1 MSQSRTPF
9 TLPFFTAA
17 ALRRRVTWLIRIR
30 WLAIVVFGIGIALGC
45 YFPAIHVQCKALV
58 LILIGLVLV
67 NAIYILLRDYVIRQH
82 KDYLINLIVI
92 QMVGDLLILTVLIHF
107 TGGIESPLYFFYL
120 FHIITAAVIFP
131 GTRPY
136 GFAGLAVIL
145 YTTLLGTEWLGV
157 LPHFNFYEGVDI
169 TRYTEIVVFTWL
181 IFLMTIF
188 LSTYLAKNVTDRY
201 RRVRTRLEFTN
212 RRLQELNRAKTN
224 FLRVSSH
231 ELKAPISTIQSTLA
245 VIHDILHDQV
255 DDRVLDMAA
264 RSMKKTE
271 EMIALLNDLS
281 DLTYGDLR
289 RAGEFVETDLRELVQ
304 EVLQDEKITASAHH
318 ITLDAEMPK
327 SPVKLVC
334 DPDAIRKVL
343 RNLVTNGVR
352 YTPESGSVLIRLM
365 DASDEILL
373 EVRDTGIGIAA
384 SDLKKIFHEFY
395 RTPQAKSVSSA
406 GSGLGLAIVE
416 RLVDEHG
423 GYVTVESIVDQG
435 STFQV
440 HFPKEIVP

>member
-1 MSQSRTPF
+1 MTRKPQNQF

-17 ALRRRVTWLIRIR
+17 ALRRRVTWLTKIR
-30 WLAIVVFGIGIALGC
+30 WLAIIAFGIGIALGC
-45 YFPAIHVQCKALV
+45 YFPSIHVQCKALV
-58 LILIGLVLV
+58 LILVGLVIV
-67 NAIYILLRDYVIRQH
+67 NVVYILLRDYVIRQH
-82 KDYLINLIVI
+82 KDYLVNLIII

-145 YTTLLGTEWLGV
+145 YTTLLATEWLDI

-231 ELKAPISTIQSTLA
+231 ELKAPISTVQSTLA
-245 VIHDILHDQV
+245 VIRDILHDQV
-255 DDRVLDMAA
+255 DERVQDMAGRA
-264 RSMKKTE
+264 IKKTE
-271 EMIALLNDLS
+271 EMIGLLNDLS

-289 RAGEFVETDLRELVQ
+289 RAGEFVETDLRELVK
-304 EVLQDEKITASAHH
+304 EILQDEEITADAHH
-318 ITLDAEMPK
+318 ITLNAEMPK
-327 SPVKLVC
+327 SAVKLVC
-334 DPDAIRKVL
+334 DPDAIRKVI
-343 RNLVTNGVR
+343 RNLV
-352 YTPESGSVLIRLM
+352 
-365 DASDEILL
+365 
-373 EVRDTGIGIAA
+373 
-384 SDLKKIFHEFY
+384 
-395 RTPQAKSVSSA
+395 
-406 GSGLGLAIVE
+406 
-416 RLVDEHG
+416 
-423 GYVTVESIVDQG
+423 
-435 STFQV
+435 
-440 HFPKEIVP
+440 